1 MKVKLQNNFS
11 AGRRGRWRK
20 GIHEM
25 PDEMID
31 ILPSSAVVIE
41 GPAKG
46 NQRKGHTD
54 RSAAPPVEVPPGP
67 E

>member
-1 MKVKLQNNFS
+1 MKVKLENNFS

-20 GIHEM
+20 GIHEEM
-25 PDEMID
+25 PDEMLD
-31 ILPSSAVVIE
+31 ILPSTAVVIE

-46 NQRKGHTD
+46 NKRKGHTD
-54 RSAAPPVEVPPGP
+54 RSAAPPPPGA